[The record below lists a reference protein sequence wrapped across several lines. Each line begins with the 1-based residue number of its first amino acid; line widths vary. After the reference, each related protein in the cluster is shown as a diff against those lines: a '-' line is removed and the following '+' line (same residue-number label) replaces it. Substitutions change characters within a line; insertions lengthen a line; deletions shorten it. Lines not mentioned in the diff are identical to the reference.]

1 MACIYLGAGGVGDME
16 GVSSTLVQH
25 ADVVLGAGHLLEEH
39 LHVAPQPGQ
48 HAGLVSC
55 PLRQALYP
63 VLLLRHLGLLQQ
75 VGWKSDPLNR
85 MLSPP
90 SILPTPYLSHPHHS
104 SPSGGS

>member
-1 MACIYLGAGGVGDME
+1 ME

-48 HAGLVSC
+48 HAGLVSS
-55 PLRQALYP
+55 PLRQSLYP

-75 VGWKSDPLNR
+75 VGWKSKCYYHPRPL
-85 MLSPP
+85 
-90 SILPTPYLSHPHHS
+90 LPTFHILIVAAPL
-104 SPSGGS
+104 GEVEEIL

>member
-1 MACIYLGAGGVGDME
+1 ME

-48 HAGLVSC
+48 HAGLVSR
-55 PLRQALYP
+55 PLRQTLYP

-75 VGWKSDPLNR
+75 VGWKCDPLNR

-90 SILPTPYLSHPHHS
+90 SPLLPTFHIFIVAAPL
-104 SPSGGS
+104 GEVEEIL